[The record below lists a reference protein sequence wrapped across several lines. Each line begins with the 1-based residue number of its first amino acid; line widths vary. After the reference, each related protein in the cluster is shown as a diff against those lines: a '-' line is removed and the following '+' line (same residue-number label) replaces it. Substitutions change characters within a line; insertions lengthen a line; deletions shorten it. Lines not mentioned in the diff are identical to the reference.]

1 MNTNDDV
8 ALPARQMESLKVE
21 NLLINFTTEFHRI
34 WDTRGSKAKPG
45 AFWRPTP
52 PPDVLPG
59 FFPLGDLAVSG
70 HDNVNGKTV
79 MAVVCEGDPQSEGA
93 TKGKALSRP
102 DDYEQVWKDSG
113 SGSRTDG
120 SIWRPIPPAGYVAL
134 GLVCSNNH
142 EKPSLNAVRCVR
154 ADLVIAS
161 GVGDVIWDDRGSGAE
176 QNFSAWS
183 TDPPAA
189 AAGEI
194 YFAPGTFVGAA
205 SFSKPAT
212 HVAAYSLRMQIPLQ
226 TNPAPE
232 APVLMGFSVSS
243 PLETSEATQ
252 IATIPWFAVEDV
264 ALEPIERLSKSPLYQ
279 LERKDQYVLVGYCHN
294 TGAKGR
300 FFKWT
305 APRVT
310 DRTLLR
316 IFTDST
322 SIKFRTEWPIETSG
336 RVLPIKFS
344 AKLSKSFSR
353 TETSSNGWMA
363 SKSVE
368 VVAIIPKN
376 KIMAVYQLQS
386 HYELLRKDGTQV
398 AVNIAYTDSD
408 SFYLAEYPP
417 EVDSETT
424 ATLPVADISAAT
436 NTAP

>member
-52 PPDVLPG
+52 APDALPG

-70 HDNVNGKTV
+70 HDNINGKRV

-120 SIWRPIPPAGYVAL
+120 SIWRPIPPDGYVAL
-134 GLVCSNNH
+134 GLVSSNNH

-161 GVGDVIWDDRGSGAE
+161 SVGDEIWDDRGSGAK

-194 YFAPGTFVGAA
+194 YFASGTFIGAA

-226 TNPAPE
+226 ANPPSE
-232 APVLMGFSVSS
+232 VPVLTGFSAPPHES
-243 PLETSEATQ
+243 SEATQ
-252 IATIPWFAVEDV
+252 VATIPWFAVEDD
-264 ALEPIERLSKSPLYQ
+264 ALEPIEKLTRSPLYQ
-279 LERKDQYVLVGYCHN
+279 LERTDKYVLVGYGHN
-294 TGAKGR
+294 TGTKGK
-300 FFKWT
+300 FFRWT
-305 APRVT
+305 AHRVLNP
-310 DRTLLR
+310 TLLR
-316 IFTDST
+316 IFTDNT
-322 SIKFRTEWPIETSG
+322 SIQFRTEWPIATSG

-344 AKLSKSFSR
+344 ARLSKSFTR
-353 TETSSNGWMA
+353 TETSSSGWMT

-368 VVAIIPKN
+368 VVAIVPKN
-376 KIMAVYQLQS
+376 KILAVYQLQS

-424 ATLPVADISAAT
+424 ATLPVADISAAI